1 MDSIVYIIIGIFV
14 VLYII
19 DKKEPVQPIV
29 EKLSLEEKKNKVS
42 MTIEDKKQEARNEI
56 YKSILNTVKEINPLK
71 TYNLWTYIE
80 LTEKSHNLQ
89 LSYRKLEI
97 PVFFKKCIDRMKK
110 VYPDIIVL
118 TPLNIKEY
126 LPEFDIEMGLNATL
140 PLKLRI
146 DILFASILEQHGG
159 LCLSPGTI
167 LYNVSNPLNLLK
179 SYEIVTFG
187 ADKNMLQAQ
196 NHIYFPNSYVLGSQ
210 KGTSFIKEYK
220 RNLIMMKNDTHLYN
234 FKNLEGSDILTYL
247 LKLHKPTQYHFG
259 TEYDGSYNSKY
270 QTISLKDYM
279 GTMDIDFLNKDKL
292 LFVSI
297 PYDILLKT
305 TQYKWLFELSDL
317 QFIESNLVIKRLLLK
332 DI

>member
-1 MDSIVYIIIGIFV
+1 M
-14 VLYII
+14 
-19 DKKEPVQPIV
+19 KE
-29 EKLSLEEKKNKVS
+29 
-42 MTIEDKKQEARNEI
+42 
-56 YKSILNTVKEINPLK
+56 
-71 TYNLWTYIE
+71 
-80 LTEKSHNLQ
+80 
-89 LSYRKLEI
+89 
-97 PVFFKKCIDRMKK
+97 
-110 VYPDIIVL
+110 VYPDIIIL

-187 ADKNMLQAQ
+187 ANKNILQAQ

-210 KGTSFIKEYK
+210 KDTTFIKEYK

-259 TEYDGSYNSKY
+259 TEYDGSYNSKH
-270 QTISLKDYM
+270 QHISLKNYM
-279 GTMDIDFLNKDKL
+279 GTMDLDFLNKEKL
-292 LFVSI
+292 LFISI
-297 PYDILLKT
+297 PYDILLKNS
-305 TQYKWLFELSDL
+305 QYKWFFELSDI
-317 QFIESNLVIKRLLLK
+317 QFIESNLVIKRLILK

>member
-1 MDSIVYIIIGIFV
+1 MDSIVYIIIGTFV

-19 DKKEPVQPIV
+19 DKKEPVQPTV

-80 LTEKSHNLQ
+80 LTEKSHNIQ
-89 LSYRKLEI
+89 LSYRKLDLPI
-97 PVFFKKCIDRMKK
+97 FFKKCIERMKQE
-110 VYPDIIVL
+110 YPDIIVL

-187 ADKNMLQAQ
+187 ANKNMLQAQ
-196 NHIYFPNSYVLGSQ
+196 NNIYFPNSYVLGSQ
-210 KGTSFIKEYK
+210 KDTTFIKEYK

-259 TEYDGSYNSKY
+259 TEYDGSYNSKH
-270 QTISLKDYM
+270 QNISLKDYM
-279 GTMDIDFLNKDKL
+279 GTMDLDFLNKEKL

-305 TQYKWLFELSDL
+305 TQYKWLFELSTL